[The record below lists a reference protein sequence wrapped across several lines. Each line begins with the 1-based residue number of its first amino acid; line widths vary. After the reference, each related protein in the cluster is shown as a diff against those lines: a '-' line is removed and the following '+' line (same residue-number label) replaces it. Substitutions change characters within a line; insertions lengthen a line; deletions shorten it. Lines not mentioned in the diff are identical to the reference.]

1 MLNLRENFFATG
13 SAVTPV
19 TSVTASPAP
28 PGPQVSDTA
37 YKTLLDGLK
46 TSIENNDSK
55 NIKIYETQ
63 IQDFIQNYYN
73 VIKQEQESILQ
84 KEEETLPISDIINDD
99 REKKLLEEGENVLQQ
114 KLTYLKKYE
123 NIKSTELSD
132 KKNFTILIII
142 NVLVL
147 LILVYGCYLMLT
159 DKTLDL
165 GFLRVKK
172 SSRNNNSNSNSL
184 NGL

>member
-1 MLNLRENFFATG
+1 MLNLREKF
-13 SAVTPV
+13 STP
-19 TSVTASPAP
+19 VTASPAP
-28 PGPQVSDTA
+28 PPPESQVSDTA

-73 VIKQEQESILQ
+73 VIKQEQDSILQ
-84 KEEETLPISDIINDD
+84 NEEDILPISDIINDD

-172 SSRNNNSNSNSL
+172 SSRNNRNNNSNSNSL